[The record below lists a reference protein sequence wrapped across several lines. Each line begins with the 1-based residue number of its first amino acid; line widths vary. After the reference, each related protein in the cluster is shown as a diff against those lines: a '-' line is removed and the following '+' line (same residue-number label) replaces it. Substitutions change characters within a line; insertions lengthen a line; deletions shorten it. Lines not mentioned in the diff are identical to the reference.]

1 MAITTLD
8 GVLAGMQYQRS
19 FVKATVATSPAG
31 RQVSMFYQ
39 AGHPGAAVAPT
50 PGVAGAA
57 LTSYAGQ
64 LPFSNPVSGNSYLAR
79 FQGSVNNSGTLILA
93 DRLWHNSGLSM
104 TLTTAQTVD
113 SVAWPARDALGT
125 TDGNQVLIGVEI
137 STVAGAGTPTL
148 SMSYTNDAGTAG
160 QTGTGILVGGTAT
173 TVGSFY
179 QMALAPGDTGVR
191 SIQTFTLS
199 ASWTSGAM
207 HLVAYREIARLD
219 IAATNLSAAVDALTA
234 GFPRLF
240 DNTVPFLMLI
250 PAGSGGAIAS
260 GHMIVTQ
267 G

>member
-8 GVLAGMQYQRS
+8 GVLAGMQYPRS

-31 RQVSMFYQ
+31 RQVSLFYQ
-39 AGHPGAAVAPT
+39 AGFPGAAVAPT

-64 LPFSNPVSGNSYLAR
+64 IPFSNPVSGNSYLAR
-79 FQGSVNNSGTLILA
+79 LQASVNNAGTLILA

-104 TLTTAQTVD
+104 TSTSPQTVN

-125 TDGNQVLIGVEI
+125 TNGNQVLIGVEI
-137 STVAGAGTPTL
+137 STVAGTGTPTL

-160 QTGTGILVGGTAT
+160 KTGTAILTGGTAT
-173 TVGSFY
+173 TLGSFY
-179 QMALAPGDTGVR
+179 LMGLDAGDTGVR
-191 SIQTFTLS
+191 SVESFTLS
-199 ASWTSGAM
+199 ATWTSGAM
-207 HLVAYREIARLD
+207 HLVAFREIARID
-219 IAATNLSAAVDALTA
+219 IAATNLSSSIDALTG

-240 DNTVPFLMLI
+240 DNTVPFLMFL
-250 PAGSGGAIAS
+250 PSASSGAIAS
-260 GHMIVTQ
+260 GQMIVTQ